1 MGEPHHYFG
10 PTGIPRLAALWDTPF
25 SNCGV
30 LSYSIFTVV
39 GGAYKPSPVSHVRA
53 ASCTFSRQ
61 QVTELGVPIL
71 PVGVLEAVLGLLS
84 KTSMLGSTAVGLTLQ
99 TGWTWPSK
107 P

>member
-30 LSYSIFTVV
+30 LPYTIFTVV
-39 GGAYKPSPVSHVRA
+39 GGTYKPSSVRHVKA

-61 QVTELGVPIL
+61 QVTEPG
-71 PVGVLEAVLGLLS
+71 
-84 KTSMLGSTAVGLTLQ
+84 
-99 TGWTWPSK
+99 
-107 P
+107 